1 MPGLPDTAP
10 GTDEP
15 AERGTGMVRI
25 EFNTE
30 NAAFEEGGIEEITRI
45 LLRLVQKIGAGLEAG
60 SILDVNGNRIGS
72 WDISR

>member
-1 MPGLPDTAP
+1 
-10 GTDEP
+10 
-15 AERGTGMVRI
+15 MVRI
-25 EFNTE
+25 EFNTD
-30 NAAFEEGGIEEITRI
+30 NAAFEGDAGMIEETTRI